1 MLMGVRE
8 KQKYFDTF
16 LVADTRKLTRVRG
29 REGDSETGQ
38 EFTILTRS
46 LYNNHWDSEG
56 RPE

>member
-16 LVADTRKLTRVRG
+16 LVADTRVRG